1 MAQVTSATINPLPH
15 APSSLQHQDEAG
27 LVLGRGRKGTK
38 AVLEPEAVGPLM
50 ETPRSLPLYS
60 DPSQLPVSSKLPFKT
75 LCFPGT
81 AFNVCVLK

>member
-1 MAQVTSATINPLPH
+1 MAQITSATINPLPH

-60 DPSQLPVSSKLPFKT
+60 DPSQLPMSPISRSRNSVSRELLSMYVF
-75 LCFPGT
+75 
-81 AFNVCVLK
+81 